1 MNRKIIIVACL
12 VAILVAVLAYVIL
25 SSPPSSPSTVLSVEP
40 QTVQGTTGQ
49 NFTVNVSISNVTD
62 LYSWQVELS
71 WNPSLLNVTNVME
84 GPMLKSNGNITF
96 FSPVVNNAAGN
107 LSALCTRLYSFGSNV
122 TGVNGNGT
130 LMTAQFEVIGSGA
143 CDLNLYD
150 TQLLDSNNAA
160 ISHTVQSGHFST

>member
-12 VAILVAVLAYVIL
+12 VAILVVVLAYVIL
-25 SSPPSSPSTVLSVEP
+25 SSPPSSSSTMVSVEP

-49 NFTVNVSISNVTD
+49 NFMINVSISNVND
-62 LYSWQVELS
+62 LYSWQIALS

-84 GPMLKSNGNITF
+84 GPMLKSSGNITF

-122 TGVNGNGT
+122 TGVRGNGT
-130 LMTAQFEVIGSGA
+130 LMTVQFEVIGSGA
-143 CDLNLYD
+143 CALNLYD

-160 ISHTVQSGHFST
+160 ISHTVQSGHYSA